1 VHTLARGEHHL
12 ARILVLDGHSAA
24 ALSVTRSAGRAGHWV
39 AVGANR
45 GIFAAAKLSRYCR
58 VALDYPVSTSEPAQF
73 VDCILEFVRTNQI
86 DLVVPVTDWTLGPL
100 SAERDRFAGLCRLAM
115 PSHAAVEFASDKFR
129 TIELAQEIG
138 IGVPKT
144 HLIRSLDDL
153 SACEGI
159 GFPIVVKD
167 RFSVRWIQ
175 QKAVFG
181 SVAYAYSSDELKT
194 RVADRLETAGDVLIQ
209 EFVSGQGIGFSCFV
223 AGGKTH
229 APFQWLRVREV
240 DPRGSASSARKSI
253 PLDDVVV
260 SQSEQLITRM
270 GFEGIA
276 MVEYKRTPDG
286 RLVLMEINGR
296 PWGSIGLPFA
306 CGIDYP
312 RYLIDWCLE
321 GKLPPEKISYRA
333 NILCRRAVGELTHLS
348 NIRAGRPRNWP
359 GSYPRFWP
367 TLVQMAL
374 PWRPGMCYDDLWIS
388 DRRPGLAGLRNWFQ
402 RRAKG
407 AS

>member
-1 VHTLARGEHHL
+1 MEIDRGEDQL

-24 ALSVTRSAGRAGHWV
+24 ALPVTRSAGRAGHWV

-45 GIFAAAKLSRYCR
+45 GAFAAAKLSRYCR
-58 VALDYPVSTSEPAQF
+58 MALEYRVSTSEPQAF
-73 VDCILEFVRTNQI
+73 VESILGFVRANEI
-86 DLVVPVTDWTLGPL
+86 DLVVPLTDWTLGPL
-100 SAERDRFAGLCRLAM
+100 SAERERFSGLCPLAM
-115 PSHAAVEFASDKFR
+115 PSHSAIEVASDKFR

-144 HLIRSLDDL
+144 CIVRSLADL
-153 SACEGI
+153 SGLKEF
-159 GFPIVVKD
+159 GFPAVVKD

-181 SVAYAYSSDELKT
+181 SVAYAYSSEDLQK
-194 RVADRLETAGDVLIQ
+194 RVADRLEKAGDVLVQ

-223 AGGKTH
+223 AGSK
-229 APFQWLRVREV
+229 AFLPFQWLRVREV

-253 PLDDVVV
+253 ALDDALV
-260 SQSEQLITRM
+260 SQSQQLITRM

-276 MVEYKRTPDG
+276 MVEYKHTSDG

-306 CGIDYP
+306 AGIDYP
-312 RYLIDWCLE
+312 RYLIDWWLE
-321 GKLPPEKISYRA
+321 GKFPPETIAYREEL
-333 NILCRRAVGELTHLS
+333 LCRRAVSELTHLS
-348 NIRAGRPRNWP
+348 NIRAGRPANWP
-359 GSYPRFWP
+359 ATYPKFWR
-367 TLVQMAL
+367 TLLQMSL

-388 DRRPGLAGLRNWFQ
+388 DLRPGIAALRNWFQ
-402 RRAKG
+402 VRARG
-407 AS
+407 SS